1 MILLGID
8 PGTATT
14 GFGLIDVSDVNN
26 MKSIYY
32 GQIKT
37 SKDHLMQDRLLK
49 IYNSAQELI
58 EKYNPDVM
66 VIERLFFNTNVKT
79 ALTVGQARGVMVL
92 AAGKYNLP
100 LFEYTAL
107 EAKMVLT
114 GCGRSEK
121 EVVRAEVAKIL
132 KIKTQ
137 IKPIDASD
145 ALAIAICHGLKSHQS
160 VKK

>member
-14 GFGLIDVSDVNN
+14 GFGLIDVSDMSN

-58 EKYNPDVM
+58 EKYAPDVM
-66 VIERLFFNTNVKT
+66 VIERLFFSTNVKT
-79 ALTVGQARGVMVL
+79 ALSVGQARGVMVL

-100 LFEYTAL
+100 LFE
-107 EAKMVLT
+107 
-114 GCGRSEK
+114 
-121 EVVRAEVAKIL
+121 
-132 KIKTQ
+132 
-137 IKPIDASD
+137 
-145 ALAIAICHGLKSHQS
+145 
-160 VKK
+160 

>member
-14 GFGLIDVSDVNN
+14 GFGLIDVSDMSN

-58 EKYNPDVM
+58 EKYAPDVM
-66 VIERLFFNTNVKT
+66 VIERLFFSTNVKT
-79 ALTVGQARGVMVL
+79 ALSVGQARGVMVL

-107 EAKMVLT
+107 EAKMILT
-114 GCGRSEK
+114 GYGRSEK

-145 ALAIAICHGLKSHQS
+145 ALAIAICHGLKSHQA